1 METGQYGN
9 WLTVIG
15 VGEEGEAGLSPAA
28 RSIIRNA
35 ELVVGGSRHLD
46 LVAGL
51 INGQRL
57 IWSSPLSATLP
68 QLLAWRGQR
77 VVVMASGDPLF
88 FGVGSTL
95 QRYLPLEEMSLI
107 PHPSCVSLAAARL
120 GWTQQDCT
128 TISLSG
134 RPLESLRAVLQPGR
148 GVFVLSADAS
158 TPVRVANALVEWG
171 FGATTICVLEALG
184 GPREAISHY
193 SATDLAQKT
202 EGQAQSPVKSP
213 LNSGNTEGQAQK
225 VGQAGGGHGSGS
237 EAEEEAA
244 GGQAQGFVDQQANG
258 DVPAFAQINLLAL
271 DVIADSGAR
280 IIPFVPGLIDEW
292 FEHDGQITKREIR
305 SVTLSS
311 LRPQH
316 GQMLWDVGC
325 GSGSIAIEWL
335 LADSSTQAVAIDQ
348 EPERA
353 DRAARNAAAFG
364 VPRLDVRTSLAP
376 KAFPDLPTPDA
387 IFLGGGL
394 RDINVIKAAWD
405 ALPAGGR
412 LVANAVVIETE
423 QLLYQ
428 GWQNYGGSL
437 TRLSVERLGNV
448 GSLHA
453 FRPSMTVLQWAAEK

>member
-15 VGEEGEAGLSPAA
+15 VGEDGEEGLAPAA

-68 QLLAWRGQR
+68 QLLDWRGQR

-95 QRYLPLEEMSLI
+95 QRYLPLEEMSFI

-134 RPLESLRAVLQPGR
+134 RPLESLRAILQPGR

-158 TPVRVANALVEWG
+158 TPFRVASALVEWG

-184 GPREAISHY
+184 GPREAIRHY
-193 SATDLAQKT
+193 SATDLAQNTEKKTEKT
-202 EGQAQSPVKSP
+202 EGQAQSP
-213 LNSGNTEGQAQK
+213 LNSGNTGGQAQK
-225 VGQAGGGHGSGS
+225 VGQAGV
-237 EAEEEAA
+237 E
-244 GGQAQGFVDQQANG
+244 GGQAQGSVDKRANG

-280 IIPFVPGLIDEW
+280 IIPFVPGLADDW

-305 SVTLSS
+305 STTLSS

-316 GQMLWDVGC
+316 RQMLWDVGC

-335 LADSSTQAVAIDQ
+335 LADFSTKAVAIDY

-364 VPRLDVRTSLAP
+364 VPRLDVRTGLAP
-376 KAFPDLPTPDA
+376 KIFADLPTPDA

-405 ALPAGGR
+405 ALPGGGR

-437 TRLSVERLGNV
+437 SRLSVERLGNV

-453 FRPSMTVLQWAAEK
+453 FRPSMTVLQWVAEK